1 MANQILSGMADQ
13 IRGSYF
19 SIIYDEYTDIS
30 NKEQLTFCLGWVDES
45 FNDHEEFLG
54 FYEVPN
60 IKSDTIVSAVRVILL
75 RTQISLESC
84 RSQCYDGAS
93 NMLRK
98 RSVVVKQIIE
108 TQPKFF
114 THCHCYML
122 SLSVK
127 EMTKESKILSNAMDT
142 SAEITILIK
151 YSPKREQML
160 EQIKE
165 LSLSIEDESER
176 NQANWI
182 GKLSTTR
189 WTVRAKCSQRI
200 LENYSYLHELWS
212 KCLEEP
218 NLTRDVKT
226 QIIGCKAQTEGFDLY
241 FGLKLRKLLY
251 SHTDKLSQTWKN
263 VSC

>member
-1 MANQILSGMADQ
+1 MRGDENVENSNFIQLSKLRSKDFVKLNQWLEKETDKNTLHDIQNELLMLMANQILSGMADQ

-98 RSVVVKQIIE
+98 RSGVVKQIIE

-176 NQANWI
+176 NQAN
-182 GKLSTTR
+182 
-189 WTVRAKCSQRI
+189 
-200 LENYSYLHELWS
+200 
-212 KCLEEP
+212 
-218 NLTRDVKT
+218 
-226 QIIGCKAQTEGFDLY
+226 
-241 FGLKLRKLLY
+241 
-251 SHTDKLSQTWKN
+251 
-263 VSC
+263 